1 MPDEKDTNEESRRI
15 LDRIARESDGG
26 SLMARTT
33 QRAHDH
39 LTAADADR
47 SDWIEHLGTRIGR
60 ILGLVITI
68 GLVVW
73 LVAFLIRGG

>member
-33 QRAHDH
+33 QRARDH

-73 LVAFLIRGG
+73 LMAFLIRGG